1 MPFPTEP
8 SFDFFNTSRQPAKGA
23 PVPVSSVLEYELM
36 LLHGVRLEPTGD
48 DAQRELRFRAAVH
61 ALPGGD
67 ERTAICLSGG
77 GVRSAT
83 FCLGVLQGLAERRW
97 LDKFHYMSSVSGGG
111 YIASWLSSWIS
122 RNDGDVAG
130 VLNDLAPARTGA
142 ARQEKPEPDQV
153 RRLRA
158 YSNYMS
164 PVHGFSIDLIT
175 LIATFVRN
183 LTLHWLM
190 LLPLLAALVMVPR
203 LNLAMT
209 FRAGPWLSSHD
220 AGLGLWC
227 ASMVLLAWGLW
238 GTLTSLPSFAPQ
250 AGKKDMFMAKCFGP
264 MCLAAVAQ
272 SWAIPRLAA
281 PDLFSAHL
289 FWAAVYVGAL
299 VTTVGQLLA
308 LRPRLR
314 AADGQLGKKL
324 LAACGAGAIAGALLF
339 YVIKKFAQLALMEHY
354 APNDMLAAGL
364 YSVFCIPALLAAG
377 WLTITIY
384 VGLSQRFSNEDD
396 REWWARA
403 SAWIF
408 WTCLIWIFSNAVV
421 IFGPYLLLQSP
432 WTKLLGAS
440 AGGMGVATGL
450 YGYWSKHGQRLTRR
464 VKSVFAIAGE
474 RVLELAAAIFIT
486 ALLVVTSF
494 ALAMM
499 GDLRHLKSSAIFA
512 NTRLCAHLDTYY
524 AIQTTQTD
532 LGRQFLV
539 LIVLVG
545 VGLVASR
552 YFGTNTFSLHSMY
565 GNRLVRAYLGA
576 ARERRTPN
584 PFTGFDPDDNVQ
596 MEALDP
602 LQTPPPASP
611 PAPPPRLYHVINIAL
626 NLVKPSTDKLDWQ
639 QRKAASFTV
648 TPHFT
653 GSKGTRYQRSDFY
666 SSGKGIS
673 LARAMTISG
682 AAASSSMGYH
692 TSTLIA
698 FVMTFFNVRL
708 GWWLPNPGLTDAKA
722 LQRSEPPLGAMSIV
736 TESLGATTAESD
748 FVYLSDGGHFENLGL
763 YEMVRRR
770 CRRIVVVDA
779 SCDPKYEFE
788 DLENA
793 IRKIRIDFGISIVF
807 PDGLPTPAWTRGEQN
822 RHKHSAHG
830 VIRYATV
837 DGPGTDGSI
846 IYIKPLL
853 SGNEPLDITR
863 YAAKADKAQLNPF
876 PHHST
881 ADQFFDE
888 VQFESYR
895 ALGYHSVMAD
905 FPQGETWKV
914 FPAGAVDASEEQLAA
929 AERSADNPDGGA
941 PSLSAAAGAVRAA
954 GQAGL
959 LWTAIAAT
967 GALGAGVVGALG
979 AGVVGTLA
987 LRDGGEV
994 ALKQGGEVAISKESL
1009 DELRKIFQPREADPA
1024 AAAHI
1029 ADLTLQL
1036 QNLRQSIIDNSTV
1049 NTRTGND
1056 ISQLINRQITLINN
1070 LNSTSNAQ
1078 TLTDIKKA
1086 LLAMSDKLPAGKDYS
1101 DAIKAILGQLVILD
1115 KTLQTESAKVTAE
1128 IHRTNSR
1135 AHVRGG
1141 DGTRP

>member
-8 SFDFFNTSRQPAKGA
+8 PFDFFNTSRQPAQGK
-23 PVPVSSVLEYELM
+23 PVPVATVLEHELM
-36 LLHGVRLEPTGD
+36 LLHGVRLEPGTNEASRE
-48 DAQRELRFRAAVH
+48 AQFRAKVH
-61 ALPGGD
+61 ALPED
-67 ERTAICLSGG
+67 QQRTAICLSGG

-83 FCLGVLQGLAERRW
+83 FCLGALQALAELGW

-111 YIASWLSSWIS
+111 YIASWLSSWIA
-122 RNDGDVAG
+122 RKEGNVKA
-130 VLNDLAPARTGA
+130 VLDQLAPARTSA
-142 ARQEKPEPDQV
+142 TTRQDRPEAEQV

-190 LLPLLAALVMVPR
+190 LLPLLASLVMVPR

-209 FRAGPWLSSHD
+209 FSAGPALSSTG
-220 AGLGLWC
+220 AGLALWG
-227 ASMVLLAWGLW
+227 ASMALLMWGLW
-238 GTLTSLPSFAPQ
+238 GTLTMLPSFGPQ
-250 AGKKDMFMAKCFGP
+250 AGKKDAFMTKCFVP
-264 MCLAAVAQ
+264 MCLAAAAQ
-272 SWAIPRLAA
+272 SWAIPRLARY
-281 PDLFSAHL
+281 DLFTGEMFGL
-289 FWAAVYVGAL
+289 AVCVGAL
-299 VTTVGQLLA
+299 VTTVGQFIA
-308 LRPRLR
+308 MQP
-314 AADGQLGKKL
+314 AVNTGKGTSGQKL
-324 LAACGAGAIAGALLF
+324 LAACGAGAIAGAVLF
-339 YVIKKFAQLALMEHY
+339 YVIKKFAQLALTEHY
-354 APNDMLAAGL
+354 APNDLLATGL

-384 VGLSQRFSNEDD
+384 VGVSQRFSNEDD

-408 WTCLIWIFSNAVV
+408 WTCLTWIFFNAV
-421 IFGPYLLLQSP
+421 ILFGPYLLLQSA

-440 AGGMGVATGL
+440 AGGMGVLTGI
-450 YGYWSKHGQRLTRR
+450 YGYWSKQGQRLTRK
-464 VKSVFAIAGE
+464 VQSVFAIAGE
-474 RVLELAAAIFIT
+474 RVLELAAAVFIT

-494 ALAMM
+494 VLAMA
-499 GDLRHLKSSAIFA
+499 GDLQHLTLDAIFA
-512 NTRLCAHLDTYY
+512 NARLCAHLDTYY
-524 AIQTTQTD
+524 AIQTTQTG
-532 LGRQFLV
+532 LGRQCLM

-552 YFGTNTFSLHSMY
+552 YFGTNAFSLHSMY

-576 ARERRTPN
+576 ARDQRAPD
-584 PFTGFDPDDNVQ
+584 PFTGFDPDDNLW

-602 LQTPPPASP
+602 TVTPPPPPP

-648 TPHFT
+648 TPHYT
-653 GSKGTRYQRSDFY
+653 GSKGTQYQRSDFY
-666 SSGKGIS
+666 SHKDGIS

-692 TSTLIA
+692 TSALIA

-708 GWWLPNPGLTDAKA
+708 GWWLPNPGLADAKA
-722 LQRSEPPLGAMSIV
+722 LQRSEPPLGSMSIL

-793 IRKIRIDFGISIVF
+793 VRKIRIDFGVSIVF
-807 PDGLPTPAWTRGEQN
+807 PDGLPTPAWTRGAQN

-830 VIRYATV
+830 VIRYSTV
-837 DGPGTDGSI
+837 DGPYTDGSI
-846 IYIKPLL
+846 IYIKPVL
-853 SGNEPLDITR
+853 SGNEPFDITR
-863 YAAKADKAQLNPF
+863 YAAKAGKAQVHPF

-905 FPQGETWKV
+905 FPGGGFWKI
-914 FPAGAVDASEEQLAA
+914 FPPGAVDASEEKLAA
-929 AERSADNPDGGA
+929 AEGPADNPEGA
-941 PSLSAAAGAVRAA
+941 AARRSTVAGAVRGA

-959 LWTAIAAT
+959 LWATIAA
-967 GALGAGVVGALG
+967 GGVLGAA
-979 AGVVGTLA
+979 GTLA
-987 LRDGGEV
+987 VRDGGEV
-994 ALKQGGEVAISKESL
+994 TLKKGGEVAISQQSL
-1009 DELRKIFQPREADPA
+1009 EEIRRIFKAPGGDTAIDARTVELTA
-1024 AAAHI
+1024 
-1029 ADLTLQL
+1029 LLQSP
-1036 QNLRQSIIDNSTV
+1036 NQSIIDNSTV
-1049 NTRTGND
+1049 NRDSSDEIGR
-1056 ISQLINRQITLINN
+1056 LINQQITLING
-1070 LNSTSNAQ
+1070 LDPAAGAR
-1078 TLTDIKKA
+1078 TLTEIKLA
-1086 LLAMSDKLPAGKDYS
+1086 LLAMPGKLPPNKDYS
-1101 DAIKAILGQLVILD
+1101 DAIQTIVGRLD
-1115 KTLQTESAKVTAE
+1115 RLDLTLRSETDKVTAE

-1135 AHVRGG
+1135 ANVRGN
-1141 DGTRP
+1141 DGGRP

>member
-8 SFDFFNTSRQPAKGA
+8 SFDFFSPGPPVKGT
-23 PVPVSSVLEYELM
+23 PVPVASVLEYELM
-36 LLHGVRLEPTGD
+36 LLHGVRLQPSAD

-61 ALPGGD
+61 ALPAGD

-83 FCLGVLQGLAERRW
+83 FCLGVLQALAERKW

-122 RNDGDVAG
+122 RSKGDVG
-130 VLNDLAPARTGA
+130 TVLDHLAPARTGA
-142 ARQEKPEPDQV
+142 APLNEKPEPEQV
-153 RRLRA
+153 RQLRA

-175 LIATFVRN
+175 LIATFIRN

-190 LLPLLAALVMVPR
+190 LLPLLAALVMLPR

-209 FRAGPWLSSHD
+209 FRSGPWLSSYN
-220 AGLGLWC
+220 AGLGFLVV
-227 ASMVLLAWGLW
+227 MMGLLLWGLKE
-238 GTLTSLPSFAPQ
+238 TLTSLPSFAPQ
-250 AGKKDMFMAKCFGP
+250 AGKEDTFMKRCFIP
-264 MCLAAVAQ
+264 MCCAAIAQ
-272 SWAIPRLAA
+272 SWAIPRVAT
-281 PDLFSAHL
+281 PDFFTTNM
-289 FWAAVYVGAL
+289 FWIAVCAGAV
-299 VTTVGQLLA
+299 VTTAAQLLA
-308 LRPRLR
+308 LRPQVNTPD
-314 AADGQLGKKL
+314 AKAGKKM
-324 LAACGAGAIAGALLF
+324 LAACGAGAIAGALMF
-339 YVIKKFAQLALMEHY
+339 CVIKKFAQLALMEHY

-364 YSVFCIPALLAAG
+364 YSVFFVPALLAAG

-384 VGLSQRFSNEDD
+384 VGLAQRFSDEDD

-408 WTCLIWIFSNAVV
+408 WACLLWIFSNAVV

-440 AGGMGVATGL
+440 AGGMGVVTGL
-450 YGYWSKHGQRLTRR
+450 YGYWSKHGQRLTRK
-464 VKSVFAIAGE
+464 VKSAFAIAGE

-486 ALLVVTSF
+486 ALLIVTSF
-494 ALAMM
+494 VLAMID
-499 GDLRHLKSSAIFA
+499 DLQHLKLNAIFA

-524 AIQTTQTD
+524 AIQTTQAG
-532 LGRQFLV
+532 LEGQFLV
-539 LIVLVG
+539 FA
-545 VGLVASR
+545 GLVAIGLIASR

-576 ARERRTPN
+576 ARDARSPN
-584 PFTGFDPDDNVQ
+584 PFTGFDPDDNLQ
-596 MEALDP
+596 MDALDP
-602 LQTPPPASP
+602 LKVQPSPPPP
-611 PAPPPRLYHVINIAL
+611 PPRPRLYHVINIAL
-626 NLVKPSTDKLDWQ
+626 NLVKPSNEELAWQ

-648 TPHFT
+648 TPHFA
-653 GSKGTRYQRSDFY
+653 GSKGTQYQRSDFY
-666 SSGKGIS
+666 SSSEGIS

-708 GWWLPNPGLTDAKA
+708 GWWLPNPGLKDVKA
-722 LQRSEPPLGAMSIV
+722 LQRSEPPWGSMSIM
-736 TESLGATTAESD
+736 TESLGATTAKSD

-822 RHKHSAHG
+822 KHKHSAHG
-830 VIRYATV
+830 VIRYSTV
-837 DGPGTDGSI
+837 DGPCTDGSI

-905 FPQGETWKV
+905 FPQGEAWKI
-914 FPAGAVDASEEQLAA
+914 FPAGAVDASEEKLAA
-929 AERSADNPDGGA
+929 AERSADNPEGGG
-941 PSLSAAAGAVRAA
+941 PSLSGAAGAVRAA

-959 LWTAIAAT
+959 LWTTIAAT
-967 GALGAGVVGALG
+967 GALG

-987 LRDGGEV
+987 LRDGEV
-994 ALKQGGEVAISKESL
+994 ALKKGGEVAISKESL

-1024 AAAHI
+1024 VAAHI
-1029 ADLTLQL
+1029 AGLTLQL
-1036 QNLRQSIIDNSTV
+1036 QNLRQSIVDNSSV
-1049 NTRTGND
+1049 NNKISND
-1056 ISQLINRQITLINN
+1056 IGQLINKQINLINH
-1070 LNSTSNAQ
+1070 LNNTRNEQ
-1078 TLTDIKKA
+1078 TLTDIKST
-1086 LLAMSDKLPAGKDYS
+1086 LQTISGKLPAGTDYS
-1101 DAIKAILGQLVILD
+1101 DAIKAILAQLVILD
-1115 KTLQTESAKVTAE
+1115 KTLQTETAKITAE
-1128 IHRTNSR
+1128 IHKTNSR

-1141 DGTRP
+1141 DGVRP

>member
-8 SFDFFNTSRQPAKGA
+8 YFDFFNTSRQPAQGK
-23 PVPVSSVLEYELM
+23 PVPVATVLEHELM
-36 LLHGVRLEPTGD
+36 LLHGVRLEPDTNEASCE
-48 DAQRELRFRAAVH
+48 AQFRAKVH
-61 ALPGGD
+61 ALPED
-67 ERTAICLSGG
+67 QQRTAICLSGG

-83 FCLGVLQGLAERRW
+83 FCLGVLQALAELGW

-111 YIASWLSSWIS
+111 YIASWLSSWIA
-122 RNDGDVAG
+122 RKKGDVTA
-130 VLNDLAPARTGA
+130 VLNELAPARTGA
-142 ARQEKPEPDQV
+142 TKQQDRPEAEQV

-190 LLPLLAALVMVPR
+190 LLPLLASLVMVPR

-209 FRAGPWLSSHD
+209 FSAGPALSSTG
-220 AGLGLWC
+220 AGLALWG
-227 ASMVLLAWGLW
+227 ASMALLAWGLW
-238 GTLTSLPSFAPQ
+238 GTLTMLPSFGPQ
-250 AGKKDMFMAKCFGP
+250 AGKKDAFMAKCFVP

-272 SWAIPRLAA
+272 SWAIPRLARY
-281 PDLFSAHL
+281 DLFTGEM
-289 FWAAVYVGAL
+289 FWVAVYIAAL
-299 VTTVGQLLA
+299 VTTVGQLIA
-308 LRPRLR
+308 TGPGRR
-314 AADGQLGKKL
+314 AGKGTFGQKL
-324 LAACGAGAIAGALLF
+324 LAACGAGAIAGAVLF
-339 YVIKKFAQLALMEHY
+339 CVMKQFARLALAAHPPANE
-354 APNDMLAAGL
+354 MLVATGL
-364 YSVFCIPALLAAG
+364 YSTFCIPALLAAG

-384 VGLSQRFSNEDD
+384 VGVSQRFSNEDD

-408 WTCLIWIFSNAVV
+408 WTCLIWIFSNAVI
-421 IFGPYLLLQSP
+421 IFGPYLLLQSA

-440 AGGMGVATGL
+440 AGGMGLVTGI
-450 YGYWSKHGQRLTRR
+450 YGYWSKQGQRLTRK
-464 VKSVFAIAGE
+464 VQSLFAIAGE
-474 RVLELAAAIFIT
+474 RVLELAAAVFIT

-494 ALAMM
+494 ALAMA
-499 GDLRHLKSSAIFA
+499 GDLQHLAA
-512 NTRLCAHLDTYY
+512 GPDLGRYY
-524 AIQTTQTD
+524 ATQTTQTG
-532 LGRQFLV
+532 LGRQCLM

-576 ARERRTPN
+576 ARDQRAPD
-584 PFTGFDPDDNVQ
+584 PFTGFDPDDNLW
-596 MEALDP
+596 MAALDP
-602 LQTPPPASP
+602 TVMPPPPPP

-648 TPHFT
+648 TPHYT
-653 GSKGTRYQRSDFY
+653 GSKGTQYQRSDFY
-666 SSGKGIS
+666 SHKDGIS

-708 GWWLPNPGLTDAKA
+708 GWWLPNPGLADAKA
-722 LQRSEPPLGAMSIV
+722 LQRSEPPLGSMSIL

-793 IRKIRIDFGISIVF
+793 VRKIRIDFGVSIVF
-807 PDGLPTPAWTRGEQN
+807 PDGLPTPAWTRGAQN

-830 VIRYATV
+830 VIRYSTV

-846 IYIKPLL
+846 IYIKPVL
-853 SGNEPLDITR
+853 SGNEPFDITR
-863 YAAKADKAQLNPF
+863 YAAKAGKAQVNPF

-905 FPQGETWKV
+905 FPGGEFWKI
-914 FPAGAVDASEEQLAA
+914 FPPGAVDASEEKLAA
-929 AERSADNPDGGA
+929 AERPADSQDGV
-941 PSLSAAAGAVRAA
+941 AARGSTVAEAVRGA
-954 GQAGL
+954 GRAGL
-959 LWTAIAAT
+959 LWTTIAA
-967 GALGAGVVGALG
+967 GGVLGAA
-979 AGVVGTLA
+979 GTLA
-987 LRDGGEV
+987 VRDGGEV
-994 ALKQGGEVAISKESL
+994 ALKKGGEVAISQQSL
-1009 DELRKIFQPREADPA
+1009 EEMRRIYKAPGGDTAINARTVELTA
-1024 AAAHI
+1024 
-1029 ADLTLQL
+1029 LL
-1036 QNLRQSIIDNSTV
+1036 QNLNQSVIDNSTV
-1049 NTRTGND
+1049 NRDTSDEIGR
-1056 ISQLINRQITLINN
+1056 LINQQITLING
-1070 LNSTSNAQ
+1070 LDPTAGAR
-1078 TLTDIKKA
+1078 TLTEIKLA
-1086 LLAMSDKLPAGKDYS
+1086 LLAMPGKLPPNKDYS
-1101 DAIKAILGQLVILD
+1101 EAIQTIVGRLD
-1115 KTLQTESAKVTAE
+1115 TLDRTLRSETDKVTAE

-1135 AHVRGG
+1135 ANVRGN
-1141 DGTRP
+1141 DGGRP